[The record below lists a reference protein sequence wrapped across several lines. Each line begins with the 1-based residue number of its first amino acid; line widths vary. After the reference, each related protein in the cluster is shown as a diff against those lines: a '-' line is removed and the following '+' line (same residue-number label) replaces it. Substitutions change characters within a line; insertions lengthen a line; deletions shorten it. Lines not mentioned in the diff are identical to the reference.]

1 MVLTLKKSERK
12 SSEERSMLENSQDG
26 GYEKERW

>member
-1 MVLTLKKSERK
+1 MVLTSRKSERK
-12 SSEERSMLENSQDG
+12 SNEERSMLENPQDG